1 MDATGTSPD
10 DEDPV
15 DQPRPNAHLRP
26 VPDEATDP
34 PLPVD
39 EPHSPPPDRAP
50 GNSVPVQVADSAGG
64 PLRQAAEAFA
74 AELIRLRTAAKLSQL
89 ALAQRLGY
97 DKTYVTHLERCTQAP
112 TQPVARQA
120 DEFFGSGEALTRLW
134 RAYHT
139 ARTAS
144 RREQSQRP
152 TSQAPPRP
160 APAALHSTLPRD
172 IAAFTGREGE
182 LHRLLRAAEA
192 GRAPV
197 ISIHTVDGMAGVGK
211 TALVTHAAH
220 QLAARYPDGHRF
232 VDLHAHTAGQPPAD
246 PADVLATLLISIGIS
261 PQNLPDSLEER
272 AALWRDRLAGSRML
286 LILDNAAS
294 PGQVEPLLPASQ
306 ECLVLVTSRRRLI
319 ALDGAEPLPLDTLPP
334 DQAARL
340 FTRLARRTPTDT
352 EHSAVTEAVRLCGH
366 LPLAITLLAGR
377 LAHHPTWDLT
387 TFTDE
392 FATAQDRLS
401 ELETSDRAVAAAFD
415 LSYQDLPPHL
425 QHLFRHLGLHP
436 GPDIDPYATAALT
449 DVPLPQARRNLE
461 TLYTDHLIEEPIPRR
476 YRLHDLLREY
486 AHTLTTH
493 DPTDTRT
500 QATQRLLTY
509 YTHTAQTA
517 DHRLSNASRPHAH
530 PKIAPDAA
538 PELTTRELALA
549 WMRTEH
555 PNLFACA
562 HHTTAH
568 TQPTHLIALADAMAA
583 YLRQQGLWDQAI
595 TLHHTA
601 ATTAHHTN
609 DRLGEAGALRDLG
622 WARQLTGDYAGA
634 GEVAGQAL
642 ELCRT
647 LGKRLGEADALHDLG
662 RVRKLTGDYAG
673 ATELAGQALELY
685 RTHDGRHGEAN
696 TLWTL
701 GQLRGSTGDYA
712 GATELVGQALEL
724 YRTLDDRLGE
734 ANALY
739 DLGEVRRLTGDYAG
753 ATELAGQALELYRT
767 LDDRLGEANTLQS
780 LGQLR
785 RSTRDYAG
793 ATELA
798 GQALELY
805 RTLDDRHGEANT
817 LRELGWVRQL
827 TGDYAGAGEL
837 VGHAL
842 ELYRTLGDRLGE
854 ANALW
859 NLDWVRRSTG
869 DYAGATE
876 LAGQALEL
884 YRALG
889 NRHGEANTLQN
900 LGQLRRSTRDY
911 AGATELAGQAL
922 ELYRTV
928 GNRHGEARA
937 LQNLSRVQ
945 AELGNCT
952 AAADLLARSRAL
964 FAEVSDTQ
972 GEAEAL
978 NSTGTLLARSGQPQ
992 QAIDTYQQALLLAR
1006 QIRSPLDEA
1015 HALEGTGRCQAH
1027 TDTQA
1032 AIISLRKAVTIYQ
1045 RISAAETATATDY
1058 LTQLEAGQA

>member
-1 MDATGTSPD
+1 M
-10 DEDPV
+10 
-15 DQPRPNAHLRP
+15 
-26 VPDEATDP
+26 PDEAASP
-34 PLPVD
+34 PLPEG

-50 GNSVPVQVADSAGG
+50 ENSVPVPVTATDG
-64 PLRQAAEAFA
+64 PVRQAAEAFA

-112 TQPVARQA
+112 TKPVARQA
-120 DEFFGSGEALTRLW
+120 DQFFGSGEALTRLW

-144 RREQSQRP
+144 RRQQPQRP
-152 TSQAPPRP
+152 THQAPPRP

-220 QLAARYPDGHRF
+220 QLAKRYPDGHRF

-334 DQAARL
+334 DQAAHL

-377 LAHHPTWDLT
+377 LAHHPAWDLT

-392 FATAQDRLS
+392 FATTQDRLG
-401 ELETSDRAVAAAFD
+401 ELEASDRAVAAAFD

-449 DVPLPQARRNLE
+449 NVSLAQARRHLE
-461 TLYTDHLIEEPIPRR
+461 TLYTDHLIDEPTPRR

-493 DPTDTRT
+493 DPTTTRT
-500 QATQRLLTY
+500 QATQRLLNY

-517 DHRLSNASRPHAH
+517 DHHLNDTPRTHTHATA
-530 PKIAPDAA
+530 APDAA
-538 PELTTRELALA
+538 PDLVTREQALA

-555 PNLFACA
+555 PNLIACA
-562 HHTTAH
+562 HHTTDNP
-568 TQPTHLIALADAMAA
+568 QPTHLIALAHAMAA
-583 YLRQQGLWDQAI
+583 YLSQQGPWYQAL
-595 TLHHTA
+595 TLHQGA
-601 ATTAHHTN
+601 AKAAHHAN
-609 DRLGEAGALRDLG
+609 NHHGEADALRDLG
-622 WARQLTGDYAGA
+622 QVQR
-634 GEVAGQAL
+634 
-642 ELCRT
+642 
-647 LGKRLGEADALHDLG
+647 
-662 RVRKLTGDYAG
+662 
-673 ATELAGQALELY
+673 
-685 RTHDGRHGEAN
+685 
-696 TLWTL
+696 
-701 GQLRGSTGDYA
+701 
-712 GATELVGQALEL
+712 
-724 YRTLDDRLGE
+724 
-734 ANALY
+734 
-739 DLGEVRRLTGDYAG
+739 
-753 ATELAGQALELYRT
+753 
-767 LDDRLGEANTLQS
+767 
-780 LGQLR
+780 
-785 RSTRDYAG
+785 
-793 ATELA
+793 
-798 GQALELY
+798 
-805 RTLDDRHGEANT
+805 
-817 LRELGWVRQL
+817 L

-837 VGHAL
+837 AGQAL
-842 ELYRTLGDRLGE
+842 DLYRTLGARLGEASALWDLGRVQEVTGDYAGAGELIGQALDLYRTLGNCGGEANALWDLGRVRQLTGDLVEAGELIGQALDLYRTLGNRLGEAQALRELGRVRQLTSDYAGAGELIGQALDLYRTLGNRLGEANALRNLGRVQEVTGDYAGAGELIGQALDLYRTLGNRGGEANALRDLGRVRQLTGDLMEAGELIGQALDLYRTLGNRLGE

-859 NLDWVRRSTG
+859 NLGRVRQLTG
-869 DYAGATE
+869 DLMEAGE
-876 LAGQALEL
+876 LIGQALDL
-884 YRALG
+884 YRTLG
-889 NRHGEANTLQN
+889 ARLGEAN
-900 LGQLRRSTRDY
+900 
-911 AGATELAGQAL
+911 
-922 ELYRTV
+922 
-928 GNRHGEARA
+928 A
-937 LQNLSRVQ
+937 LQDLGLLQ
-945 AELGNCT
+945 IELRDF
-952 AAADLLARSRAL
+952 AMAADLLARSRAL
-964 FAEVSDTQ
+964 FAEVGDAQ

-978 NSTGTLLARSGQPQ
+978 NSTGSLLTRSGESQ
-992 QAIDTYQQALLLAR
+992 QALDTYQQALLLAR
-1006 QIRSPLDEA
+1006 QVRSPLDEA
-1015 HALEGTGRCQAH
+1015 HALEGVARCQAH